1 VLKTKA
7 ELRAEAN
14 KEVVSIED
22 FLEKERHK
30 LGKNLTPVTVETFAA
45 WKKTR
50 ADRIE
55 QEEQA
60 KRKAK
65 EAAYKAG
72 KMLQFS
78 GRELFDF
85 NPEIA
90 GADEDDDGDD
100 VFDFS
105 KYARNMDADETP
117 EELEAR
123 ITKDMAGVTVD
134 DELFAGEEDVEV
146 SDDDE

>member
-1 VLKTKA
+1 
-7 ELRAEAN
+7 
-14 KEVVSIED
+14 
-22 FLEKERHK
+22 
-30 LGKNLTPVTVETFAA
+30 
-45 WKKTR
+45 KTR
-50 ADRIE
+50 ADRLE
-55 QEEQA
+55 QEEVA

-78 GRELFDF
+78 GKELFDF

-105 KYARNMDADETP
+105 KYSRNMDEDETP

-123 ITKDMAGVTVD
+123 INRDMANVKVD
-134 DELFAGEEDVEV
+134 DDLIAGEEDLDI
-146 SDDDE
+146 SDEE

>member
-1 VLKTKA
+1 M
-7 ELRAEAN
+7 
-14 KEVVSIED
+14 SIEE

-30 LGKNLTPVTVETFAA
+30 LGKNLTPVTVESFAA

-50 ADRIE
+50 ADRVE

-105 KYARNMDADETP
+105 KYSRNMDEDETP
-117 EELEAR
+117 AELEAR
-123 ITKDMAGVTVD
+123 INRDMANVKVD
-134 DELFAGEEDVEV
+134 DDLIAGEEDLDI
-146 SDDDE
+146 SDEE

>member
-1 VLKTKA
+1 MKTKA

>member
-1 VLKTKA
+1 M
-7 ELRAEAN
+7 
-14 KEVVSIED
+14 SIED

-105 KYARNMDADETP
+105 KYTRNMDADETP

>member
-1 VLKTKA
+1 TKA

-14 KEVVSIED
+14 KEIISIED
-22 FLEKERHK
+22 FLETERHK
-30 LGKNLTPVTVETFAA
+30 LGKNLTPVTVESFAA

-50 ADRIE
+50 ADRAE
-55 QEEQA
+55 QEEMA

-90 GADEDDDGDD
+90 GADDEEDGDD

-105 KYARNMDADETP
+105 KYTRNMDDSETP

-123 ITKDMAGVTVD
+123 ITRDMAGVRVD

-146 SDDDE
+146 SDDE

>member
-1 VLKTKA
+1 M
-7 ELRAEAN
+7 RAEAN
-14 KEVVSIED
+14 KEVISIEE

-30 LGKNLTPVTVETFAA
+30 LGKNLTPVTVDTFAA

-50 ADRIE
+50 ADRLD

-105 KYARNMDADETP
+105 KYSRNMDEDETP

-123 ITKDMAGVTVD
+123 INRDMATITVD
-134 DELFAGEEDVEV
+134 DDLIAGEEDLDI
-146 SDDDE
+146 SDEE

>member
-1 VLKTKA
+1 M
-7 ELRAEAN
+7 
-14 KEVVSIED
+14 
-22 FLEKERHK
+22 EKERHK
-30 LGKNLTPVTVETFAA
+30 LGKNLTPVTVESFAA

-50 ADRIE
+50 DDRIE
-55 QEEQA
+55 QEEVA

-105 KYARNMDADETP
+105 KYSRNMDEDETP
-117 EELEAR
+117 EQLEAR
-123 ITKDMAGVTVD
+123 ISRDMANVKVD
-134 DELFAGEEDVEV
+134 DDLIAGEEDLDI
-146 SDDDE
+146 SDEE